1 MGLKWRNLMTSRNG
15 TIDPQPDVLIVGAG
29 VTGLALAIE
38 LRRRGLSICIID
50 KLDEFPLSSRGK
62 GVQPRTQEVFDDM
75 GIIGEIHASSKADM
89 RLRMFQ
95 GPKLIADLDLIMEP
109 THDVP
114 YPNIVYLPE
123 WRTEANMREHLA
135 TLGATVERSRELQAL
150 DQTGDGARATVRH
163 TDTGQTEY

>member
-1 MGLKWRNLMTSRNG
+1 MSSHNETTN
-15 TIDPQPDVLIVGAG
+15 TQTAPDVLIVGAG

-38 LRRRGLSICIID
+38 LRRRGISIRIID

-75 GIIGEIHASSKADM
+75 GIIGEIHASSKTDM

-95 GPKLIADLDLIMEP
+95 GSKLIADLDLIMEP

-123 WRTEANMREHLA
+123 WRTEAIMREHLA
-135 TLGATVERSRELQAL
+135 K
-150 DQTGDGARATVRH
+150 
-163 TDTGQTEY
+163 